1 MFDLI
6 FYVFCWVVMLSL
18 ALPLIFAGILS
29 VAVSKQSDEAPQ
41 QQGNDL
47 VALLALVTAN
57 KENKE
62 ALTQN
67 YETFKYKFNKC
78 DGKDKDTWI
87 EIIHEFCVNP
97 LLMETN
103 EVANFRDKLEDDNPE
118 IKEEIRKKIG
128 EALQQ
133 REKK

>member
-41 QQGNDL
+41 QGNDL
-47 VALLALVTAN
+47 TALLALVTAN

-62 ALTQN
+62 AITQN
-67 YETFKYKFNKC
+67 YETFKYKFSKYN
-78 DGKDKDTWI
+78 GQDKDTWI
-87 EIIHEFCVNP
+87 EIIHEFCINP
-97 LLMETN
+97 ILMETN
-103 EVANFRDKLEDDNPE
+103 EVASFRDKLEDDNPE
-118 IKEEIRKKIG
+118 IKDEIRKKIG